1 MPGRSHNGG
10 NSRGEAGNGPCPR
23 TSALL
28 GLRPTMTGLAF
39 MAIEVLILAA
49 AMSSEANLLFLV
61 FCLSIGMLVL
71 SVATPVL
78 MVRRVD
84 VDRVVPP
91 AAVAG
96 RPFTMVYLVRCRRR
110 WGACWGLT
118 IREAPSS
125 PRIADLPQ
133 AFIERVGRDG
143 EERVELLA
151 CCPFR
156 GRLRSNA
163 IRVTSR
169 FPVGLF
175 TCSVELRR
183 PLELVVYPQVGRLRT
198 DLLRSVGDSDSRAE
212 KHGRERRAEDEFA
225 GVREFREGDNYRWI
239 HWRRSAHAGEL
250 VVREYLPRQA
260 SQLIVL
266 LDPWPGSDGVAQPR
280 AWGPLGLGSRE
291 AAIEPHVERVIGAAA
306 TAACDA
312 LERGHRVGLVCR
324 GSIPVVLSPAGG
336 RPHRQR
342 LLHEMALLAPGAP
355 DSLADLVARIR
366 WAGGWHARC
375 LLCVPRMA
383 QEHQRV
389 LRFLGRRAESVMVA
403 IPGTDWFESVFSSTA
418 DRAAERRAR

>member
-1 MPGRSHNGG
+1 M
-10 NSRGEAGNGPCPR
+10 
-23 TSALL
+23 
-28 GLRPTMTGLAF
+28 AF
-39 MAIEVLILAA
+39 VAIEVLILAA

-71 SVATPVL
+71 SVVTPVL

-96 RPFTMVYLVRCRRR
+96 RPFAMVYVVRSRRR
-110 WGACWGLT
+110 WGQCWGLT
-118 IREAPSS
+118 VRESPGT
-125 PRIADLPQ
+125 PRIAELPQ
-133 AFIERVGRDG
+133 AFIEQVGRGG

-151 CCPFR
+151 CCPYR
-156 GRLRSNA
+156 GRLRSGA

-175 TCSVELRR
+175 TCSVDLRR

-198 DLLRSVGDSDSRAE
+198 DLLRSTGDADSRAE
-212 KHGRERRAEDEFA
+212 KHGRESRGEDEFA

-260 SQLIVL
+260 SELIVL
-266 LDPWPGSDGVAQPR
+266 LDPWPTGDAAPQTRGWNTLGFGPR
-280 AWGPLGLGSRE
+280 E
-291 AAIEPHVERVIGAAA
+291 DAIDQHVERVIGAAA

-312 LERGHRVGLVCR
+312 LERGHRVGLVCC
-324 GSIPVVLSPAGG
+324 GSVPVVLSPAGG

-342 LLHEMALLAPGAP
+342 LLHEMALLTPGAP
-355 DSLADLVARIR
+355 GSLADLVARIR

-383 QEHQRV
+383 QEHHRV

-403 IPGTDWFESVFSSTA
+403 IPGTDWFESVFSPA
-418 DRAAERRAR
+418 DRVGERRVR